1 MACPHPENLAAMAEG
16 RLYAKERDG
25 LLDHAADCD
34 DCRRILLTL
43 QPEPP
48 ATARVRVPVS
58 TRLSRPSGIPWAVSA
73 ALVISVAAL
82 FLFAIRPTLLPDAP
96 EVRVPAAPVLAPRVA
111 DAIPPRPPE
120 PPPVAVERPEPLPEL
135 RPAELSRPEPKAP
148 EPTPTLGAPAPTPD
162 VAPPPAPAA
171 PTVTV
176 VAQLD
181 GVEGEVYVRSGTTR
195 TKATAGRAVLAGEG
209 VECEGPRSAALV
221 AFADHTR
228 VELSGDT
235 LLRELVE
242 RDATH
247 GRRLVLEKGTLRA
260 EVAKQPAGL
269 AMIFETPHGEAR
281 VLGTTLALHV
291 DADPKKGTRLEVEE
305 GRVELKNAAGR
316 TVMVDGGHQAVAASG
331 VALAVRTLPREEVL
345 LFYTFEDGKRPAMA
359 TSGVVERGP
368 GGRIC
373 LAGDPDPGG
382 TSRVF
387 VGDND
392 RGLFTYRGDEV
403 LSFDY
408 WVDAQAGSVNFN
420 LWNRTQKRTH
430 DGFVTKLVTGKWT
443 RVTFRLADLVE
454 PEGRAR
460 EGDWIVNLHL
470 QGTGSPPRRF
480 YVDNIQITRPRVL
493 KPRVFE
499 TKK

>member
-1 MACPHPENLAAMAEG
+1 MAEG
-16 RLYAKERDG
+16 RLLRREREG

-48 ATARVRVPVS
+48 STARARVPVS
-58 TRLSRPSGIPWAVSA
+58 VRLSRPSGVPWAVSA
-73 ALVISVAAL
+73 AIVVAVAAL
-82 FLFAIRPTLLPDAP
+82 FLFAIRPAPQPEAP
-96 EVRVPAAPVLAPRVA
+96 EVRLPAPTPQVVDAVPPRAPEPTPVPVERPAAP
-111 DAIPPRPPE
+111 PE
-120 PPPVAVERPEPLPEL
+120 VWAAGLP
-135 RPAELSRPEPKAP
+135 RPEPKAP
-148 EPTPTLGAPAPTPD
+148 ESTPTPEPPSPAPDVTPPSP
-162 VAPPPAPAA
+162 VPAA

-181 GVEGEVYVRSGTTR
+181 GVDGEVYVRNGTTR
-195 TKATAGRAVLAGEG
+195 TKAKAGQPLLAGDR
-209 VECEGPRSAALV
+209 VECDGPRSVALV
-221 AFADHTR
+221 AFTDRTR
-228 VELSGDT
+228 VELGGDT
-235 LLRELVE
+235 LLREVAE

-247 GRRLVLEKGTLRA
+247 GRRLFVEKGSLKA
-260 EVAKQPAGL
+260 EVARQPAGL
-269 AMIFETPHGEAR
+269 AMVFESPHGEAR

-305 GRVELKNAAGR
+305 GRVELKNGAGR
-316 TVMVDGGHQAVAASG
+316 SVLVDAGHQAVAASG
-331 VALAVRTLPREEVL
+331 TVLAVRALPREEVL
-345 LFYTFEDGKRPAMA
+345 LSYSFEDGKRPAMA

-368 GGRIC
+368 GGRVC

-387 VGDND
+387 IGDNE

-408 WVDAQAGSVNFN
+408 WVDGLAGSVNFN

-454 PEGRAR
+454 PEGRPR

-480 YVDNIQITRPRVL
+480 YVDNIQITRPRSL
-493 KPRVFE
+493 TPRIVE

>member
-1 MACPHPENLAAMAEG
+1 
-16 RLYAKERDG
+16 
-25 LLDHAADCD
+25 
-34 DCRRILLTL
+34 
-43 QPEPP
+43 
-48 ATARVRVPVS
+48 
-58 TRLSRPSGIPWAVSA
+58 
-73 ALVISVAAL
+73 
-82 FLFAIRPTLLPDAP
+82 
-96 EVRVPAAPVLAPRVA
+96 
-111 DAIPPRPPE
+111 
-120 PPPVAVERPEPLPEL
+120 
-135 RPAELSRPEPKAP
+135 
-148 EPTPTLGAPAPTPD
+148 
-162 VAPPPAPAA
+162 
-171 PTVTV
+171 
-176 VAQLD
+176 
-181 GVEGEVYVRSGTTR
+181 
-195 TKATAGRAVLAGEG
+195 
-209 VECEGPRSAALV
+209 
-221 AFADHTR
+221 
-228 VELSGDT
+228 
-235 LLRELVE
+235 
-242 RDATH
+242 
-247 GRRLVLEKGTLRA
+247 
-260 EVAKQPAGL
+260 
-269 AMIFETPHGEAR
+269 
-281 VLGTTLALHV
+281 
-291 DADPKKGTRLEVEE
+291 
-305 GRVELKNAAGR
+305 
-316 TVMVDGGHQAVAASG
+316 VMVDGGRQAVAASG